1 MIGIFVLLIVIS
13 FLGFVNAGFLLWN
26 HYKKKQL
33 VCPLNDKC
41 NIVTESKW
49 SHIFGI
55 RNDALGLVYYL
66 FSILF
71 IIYIL
76 FFNGSIKII
85 FIFMN
90 LIAVLF
96 SSFLLYVQAKI
107 IKRYCFYCSIS
118 AILNIIIFILS
129 FYL

>member
-1 MIGIFVLLIVIS
+1 MKGIFVLLIVIS
-13 FLGFVNAGFLLWN
+13 FFGFVNAGFLLWA
-26 HYKKKQL
+26 HYKKKPL
-33 VCPLNDKC
+33 VCPLNNKC

-55 RNDALGLVYYL
+55 RNDVLGLFYYL

-90 LIAVLF
+90 LIAILF
-96 SSFLLYVQAKI
+96 SSFLLYIQAKI

-118 AILNIIIFILS
+118 SILNILIFILS
-129 FYL
+129 FYI